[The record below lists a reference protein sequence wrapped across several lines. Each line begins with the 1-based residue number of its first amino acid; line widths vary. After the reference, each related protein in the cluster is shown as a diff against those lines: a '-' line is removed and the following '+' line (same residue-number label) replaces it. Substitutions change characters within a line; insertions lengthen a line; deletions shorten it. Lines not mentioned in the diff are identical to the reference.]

1 MTALQIDRNPTYAP
15 LAYFAGR
22 NKHWLA
28 IILALTIASSLLES
42 LSIVAF
48 FPVFVSLLG
57 DSENESGGVFAIVND
72 LTELIP
78 ISSPIVAASVLLLG
92 IFALKTVLTL
102 TREFVTA
109 HVGAMVMY
117 NTRQQV
123 MERYSDAHYQF
134 ILDNPQGG
142 LLYNIFDAPSSVST
156 MIVIGTQFGT
166 ALFKVL
172 AIVGVLIWIFPLAAL
187 ALVVFGILYYIGIH
201 LLSRKVSF
209 PIGVKKA
216 ESSGKQISIANEFL
230 TGFRQIVALN
240 ATGWWTSQFDVQNR
254 AYSFLQRKELIWNAI
269 PKPVME
275 FFAVGLMLVF
285 ALIIWVSGPATV
297 AERLPTLGVFAVAL
311 AQLFPP
317 LTSIGASRMR
327 IMANLPNLALA
338 HQAITGPI
346 PARRDGT
353 HRLEKFERAIEFE
366 NVSFGYPGREPLFNN
381 VSLSFKKGEVTAI
394 VGTSGSGKTTI
405 INLMLG
411 LFQPTEGR
419 ITIDGIPL
427 QDLKQET
434 WLSKI
439 GFVSQETFTYHSTI
453 SENILIGRTDRTDES
468 IVKAAKIANAHGFI
482 SELDDGYQTVVGERG
497 MKFSGGQQQ
506 RLAIARALLD
516 TPEFMLLDEATS
528 SLDTISERVVQ
539 ESIDMISQGRTVVI
553 IAHRLSTISHAD
565 KIIVLDNG
573 QVVETGAHDELLR
586 RNGHYA
592 RLAGARR

>member
-1 MTALQIDRNPTYAP
+1 
-15 LAYFAGR
+15 
-22 NKHWLA
+22 
-28 IILALTIASSLLES
+28 
-42 LSIVAF
+42 
-48 FPVFVSLLG
+48 
-57 DSENESGGVFAIVND
+57 
-72 LTELIP
+72 
-78 ISSPIVAASVLLLG
+78 
-92 IFALKTVLTL
+92 
-102 TREFVTA
+102 
-109 HVGAMVMY
+109 
-117 NTRQQV
+117 
-123 MERYSDAHYQF
+123 
-134 ILDNPQGG
+134 
-142 LLYNIFDAPSSVST
+142 
-156 MIVIGTQFGT
+156 
-166 ALFKVL
+166 
-172 AIVGVLIWIFPLAAL
+172 
-187 ALVVFGILYYIGIH
+187 
-201 LLSRKVSF
+201 
-209 PIGVKKA
+209 
-216 ESSGKQISIANEFL
+216 
-230 TGFRQIVALN
+230 
-240 ATGWWTSQFDVQNR
+240 
-254 AYSFLQRKELIWNAI
+254 
-269 PKPVME
+269 
-275 FFAVGLMLVF
+275 
-285 ALIIWVSGPATV
+285 
-297 AERLPTLGVFAVAL
+297 
-311 AQLFPP
+311 
-317 LTSIGASRMR
+317 
-327 IMANLPNLALA
+327 MANLPNLALA